1 LGGGRVFQA
10 PVREIDARLLGYA
23 AARCQPPFRGDHKM
37 AGHVFSRA
45 AAAFIAAFF
54 APGLSALAL
63 AADHGAGYP
72 DRPIRLVVPF
82 PPGGGTDI
90 VSRTIQPAL
99 SARLGQQIVIDNRGG
114 AQGILGTHIAA
125 TAAPDGYTLVI
136 AEIGATAVATAL
148 TPNIQFDV
156 SRDFAPISQLITQP
170 YIMTINPSVPAKNL
184 GEFIKLAHAK
194 PGALNYGSGNVTSHV
209 MQEVFFRTA
218 KISLQHIPYRGSGPS
233 VTALLTNEVQ
243 TIFSGPGA
251 AIPQIKAG
259 KIRAIAVTTLKRS
272 RELPDVPTLDE
283 SGYKGF
289 EISGWYGIMAPAK
302 TPRAIINRLNA
313 DVVAVLTTGET
324 PKLLMT
330 RGYDPTPTTPEAFT
344 KYLRSEVVRWS
355 KAVKEYGI
363 KSIE

>member
-1 LGGGRVFQA
+1 MMGSV
-10 PVREIDARLLGYA
+10 LL
-23 AARCQPPFRGDHKM
+23 
-37 AGHVFSRA
+37 RA
-45 AAAFIAAFF
+45 AAA
-54 APGLSALAL
+54 LSAAVLVSTAW
-63 AADHGAGYP
+63 AAEAGTDYP
-72 DRPIRLVVPF
+72 TRPIRLLVPF
-82 PPGGGTDI
+82 PPGGGTDL

-125 TAAPDGYTLVI
+125 TSAPDGYTLVI

-148 TPNIQFDV
+148 TPNLQFDV
-156 SRDFAPISQLITQP
+156 VRDFAPISQLITQP
-170 YIMTINPSVPAKNL
+170 YIMAVNPSVPAKSL
-184 GEFIKLAHAK
+184 GEFIKLAQAK
-194 PGALNYGSGNVTSHV
+194 AGALNYGSGNVTAHV

-218 KISLQHIPYRGSGPS
+218 KISLQHIPYRGSGP
-233 VTALLTNEVQ
+233 TIAALLQNEVQ
-243 TIFSGPGA
+243 TSFSGPGA
-251 AIPQIKAG
+251 ALPQIKAG
-259 KIRAIAVTTLKRS
+259 KIRALAVTTLRRS

-302 TPRAIINRLNA
+302 TPRPIINRLNT
-313 DVVAVLTTGET
+313 DIVAVLSSGET
-324 PKLLMT
+324 PKILAA

-355 KAVKEYGI
+355 KAVKDYGI